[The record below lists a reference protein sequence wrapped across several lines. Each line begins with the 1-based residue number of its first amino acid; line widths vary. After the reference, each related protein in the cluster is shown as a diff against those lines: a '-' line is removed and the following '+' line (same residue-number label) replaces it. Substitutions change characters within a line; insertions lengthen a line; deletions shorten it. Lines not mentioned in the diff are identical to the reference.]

1 MRSRGRSGIG
11 TRPLV
16 RERAVINRHARIM
29 GQQAVQVLLKTCAVD
44 RVRLD
49 RNDVVEIAFCLPD
62 KRFDHDTMMS
72 AGVEQD
78 FVVAQCSDN
87 FRNEKPVACR

>member
-1 MRSRGRSGIG
+1 MEYGFAL
-11 TRPLV
+11 LV
-16 RERAVINRHARIM
+16 RKGAVINRHAQIL
-29 GQQAVQVLLKTCAVD
+29 GQQAVQILLKTCAVD

-49 RNDVVEIAFCLPD
+49 RNDAVEIAFRLPD

-87 FRNEKPVACR
+87 FRNKKPVACR